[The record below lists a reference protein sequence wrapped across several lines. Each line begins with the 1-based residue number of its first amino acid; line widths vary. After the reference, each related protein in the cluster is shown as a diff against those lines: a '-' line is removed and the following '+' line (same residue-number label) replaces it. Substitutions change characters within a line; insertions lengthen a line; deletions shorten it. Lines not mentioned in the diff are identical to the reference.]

1 MLHVACTV
9 YCNQYVSMAP
19 QRWHE
24 ALHHYQSSSPSWYL
38 SVEKTVRCIVS
49 RLCGWNHQPQA
60 KDSAWKPKPST
71 SSTASSPATSTSLL
85 LTWIVA
91 KVQKFYFKLFAAAQ
105 EFSSTQCPC
114 SCMLAWLTRISSLV
128 CTIWLQHHISWLSL
142 LFLLYL
148 NTIMTTIFFFPNCS
162 CSCPYLCLTI
172 GNNSLG
178 LYISYF
184 CPLTL
189 YHLSFDQ

>member
-71 SSTASSPATSTSLL
+71 SSTTSSPATSTSLL

-91 KVQKFYFKLFAAAQ
+91 KVQKFYVKLVAAAQ
-105 EFSSTQCPC
+105 EFSSMQCPC

-128 CTIWLQHHISWLSL
+128 CTIWLQHHISSVSQ
-142 LFLLYL
+142 LFLLSLFDPREHFLWVVLMVPMYL
-148 NTIMTTIFFFPNCS
+148 LFTGT
-162 CSCPYLCLTI
+162 YLT
-172 GNNSLG
+172 SVPW
-178 LYISYF
+178 LYIIF
-184 CPLTL
+184 PLTNNCL
-189 YHLSFDQ
+189 C